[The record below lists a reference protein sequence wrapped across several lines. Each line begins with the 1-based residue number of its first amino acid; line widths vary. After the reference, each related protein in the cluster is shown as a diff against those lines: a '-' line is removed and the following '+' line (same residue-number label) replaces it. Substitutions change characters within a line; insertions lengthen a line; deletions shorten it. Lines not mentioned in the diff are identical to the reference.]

1 MDKNPP
7 IDKKTPGAHAL
18 IRCAPVAFWLAVWQM
33 ASMLDGS
40 GILLCGPLDA
50 LLVLCRL
57 VCAQAF
63 WSSICFSTLRIVAG
77 VVGGYFIAAVLAA
90 ASWHAR
96 AVRALL
102 QPMLLAI
109 KSTPVACVVVIL
121 LIWTGAANVS
131 VLTVMLLV
139 VPAIYFALCTGL
151 DNMDAGRRELFEVFG
166 MRGQRRFF
174 ALIWPAVLPYLQAAS
189 STVLGMSWKAG
200 IAAEL
205 IGVPTGSIG
214 ERIYQAKLLLE
225 TSDIFA
231 WTFCVIC
238 LSWLF
243 ERGAMALLRGTWP
256 RAAKLALNAPHNGAA
271 EAHGNRSA
279 CKARLC
285 AWNLLIG
292 YGDEPLCEPL
302 SFSLGPSSCLCLQA
316 PSGAGKTTLLRTMA
330 QLQRPLD
337 GNVEN
342 TARGCSMMFQD
353 TRLVEDLDALD
364 NILLFARRG
373 FSRKDARDL
382 ACELLPKDALSRLVR
397 ELSGGQRRRVE
408 LVRAF
413 AAPSELVLL
422 DEPFGGLD
430 AQAHSCAL
438 AFVKRHGA
446 GRIVVFATHDA
457 NDAQAL
463 TAQVLEP

>member
-1 MDKNPP
+1 MDTNPP
-7 IDKKTPGAHAL
+7 IDKKTLSVRAL
-18 IRCAPVAFWLAVWQM
+18 TRCAPVAFWLVVWQV
-33 ASMLDGS
+33 ASMLDSS

-50 LLVLCRL
+50 LFALYRL
-57 VCAQAF
+57 SSTQTF
-63 WSSICFSTLRIVAG
+63 WSSIWFSTLRIVAG
-77 VVGGYFIAAVLAA
+77 VLLGYIIAGALAT
-90 ASWHAR
+90 ASWHTST
-96 AVRALL
+96 VRILL
-102 QPMLLAI
+102 QPALLAI

-131 VLTVMLLV
+131 VITVLLLV

-166 MRGQRRFF
+166 VRGQRRFF
-174 ALIWPAVLPYLQAAS
+174 ALTWPAVLPYLQAAS

-205 IGVPTGSIG
+205 IGVPAGSLG

-225 TSDIFA
+225 TPDLFA

-243 ERGAMALLRGTWP
+243 EHGAMALLRGTWP
-256 RAAKLALNAPHNGAA
+256 RAAKLALRVPRDLMESG
-271 EAHGNRSA
+271 HGNSDASLRA
-279 CKARLC
+279 QG
-285 AWNLLIG
+285 LLIG
-292 YGDEPLCEPL
+292 YGAEPLCEPL
-302 SFSLGPSSCLCLQA
+302 GFSLGPSSCLCLQA
-316 PSGAGKTTLLRTMA
+316 PSGTGKTTLLHTVAR
-330 QLQRPLD
+330 LQRPLA
-337 GNVEN
+337 GSLEN
-342 TARGCSMMFQD
+342 TAWGRSMMFQD
-353 TRLVEDLDALD
+353 TRLVEDLDAID
-364 NILLFARRG
+364 NILLFARPG
-373 FSRKDARDL
+373 FTRKDARDL
-382 ACELLPKDALSRLVR
+382 ACELLSKDALSRPAC

-408 LVRAF
+408 LARAF
-413 AAPSELVLL
+413 AAPGELVLL

-446 GRIVVFATHDA
+446 ERIVVFTTHDA

-463 TAQVLEP
+463 GAQILEL

>member
-1 MDKNPP
+1 MDTNPP
-7 IDKKTPGAHAL
+7 IDKKTLSVRAL
-18 IRCAPVAFWLAVWQM
+18 TRCAPVAFWLVVWQV
-33 ASMLDGS
+33 ASMLDSS

-50 LLVLCRL
+50 LFALYRL
-57 VCAQAF
+57 SSTQTF
-63 WSSICFSTLRIVAG
+63 WSSIWFSTLRIVAG
-77 VVGGYFIAAVLAA
+77 VLLGYIIAGALAA
-90 ASWHAR
+90 ASWHTST
-96 AVRALL
+96 VRILL
-102 QPMLLAI
+102 QPALLAI

-131 VLTVMLLV
+131 VITVLLLV

-166 MRGQRRFF
+166 VRGQRRFF
-174 ALIWPAVLPYLQAAS
+174 ALTWPAVLPYLQAAS

-205 IGVPTGSIG
+205 IGVPAGSLG

-225 TSDIFA
+225 TPDLFA

-243 ERGAMALLRGTWP
+243 EHGAMALLRGTWP
-256 RAAKLALNAPHNGAA
+256 RAAKLALRVPRDLMESG
-271 EAHGNRSA
+271 HGNSDASLRA
-279 CKARLC
+279 QG
-285 AWNLLIG
+285 LLIG
-292 YGDEPLCEPL
+292 YGAEPLCEPL
-302 SFSLGPSSCLCLQA
+302 DFALGPSSCLCLQA
-316 PSGAGKTTLLRTMA
+316 PSGTGKTTLLHTVAR
-330 QLQRPLD
+330 LQRPLA
-337 GNVEN
+337 GSLEN
-342 TARGCSMMFQD
+342 TAWGRSMMFQD
-353 TRLVEDLDALD
+353 TRLVEDLDAID
-364 NILLFARRG
+364 NILLFARPG
-373 FSRKDARDL
+373 FTRKDARDL
-382 ACELLPKDALSRLVR
+382 ACELLSKDALSRPAC

-408 LVRAF
+408 LARAF
-413 AAPSELVLL
+413 AAPGELVLL

-446 GRIVVFATHDA
+446 ERIVVFTTHDA

-463 TAQVLEP
+463 GAQILEL

>member
-1 MDKNPP
+1 MDTNPP
-7 IDKKTPGAHAL
+7 IDKKTLSVRAL
-18 IRCAPVAFWLAVWQM
+18 TRCAPVAFWLVVWQ
-33 ASMLDGS
+33 AESMLDSS

-50 LLVLCRL
+50 LLALCRL
-57 VCAQAF
+57 SSTQTF
-63 WSSICFSTLRIVAG
+63 WSSIWFSTLRIVAG
-77 VVGGYFIAAVLAA
+77 VLLGYIIAGVLAA
-90 ASWHAR
+90 ASWHASTMR
-96 AVRALL
+96 ILL
-102 QPMLLAI
+102 QPALLAI

-121 LIWTGAANVS
+121 LIWIGAANVS
-131 VLTVMLLV
+131 VITVLLLV
-139 VPAIYFALCTGL
+139 VPAIYFALCAGL
-151 DNMDAGRRELFEVFG
+151 DNMDAGQRDLFEIFG
-166 MRGQRRFF
+166 ARGRRRFF
-174 ALIWPAVLPYLQAAS
+174 ALIWPAILPYLEAAS

-205 IGVPTGSIG
+205 IGVPAGSLG

-225 TSDIFA
+225 TPDLFA

-243 ERGAMALLRGTWP
+243 EHGAMALLRGTWP
-256 RAAKLALNAPHNGAA
+256 RAAKLALRAPHDLMESGHRNSDASLRAQG
-271 EAHGNRSA
+271 
-279 CKARLC
+279 
-285 AWNLLIG
+285 LLIG
-292 YGDEPLCEPL
+292 YANVPL
-302 SFSLGPSSCLCLQA
+302 SKPLDFALGPSSCLCLQA
-316 PSGAGKTTLLRTMA
+316 PSGTGKTTLLHTVAR
-330 QLQRPLD
+330 LQKPLS
-337 GNVEN
+337 GALEN
-342 TARGCSMMFQD
+342 AARGCSMMFQD

-382 ACELLPKDALSRLVR
+382 ACELLPKDALSRPMR

-408 LVRAF
+408 LARAF
-413 AAPSELVLL
+413 AAPGELVLL

-457 NDAQAL
+457 DDAQAL
-463 TAQVLEP
+463 GAQILEL

>member
-1 MDKNPP
+1 MDTNPT
-7 IDKKTPGAHAL
+7 IDKKTLSAHAL
-18 IRCAPVAFWLAVWQM
+18 TRCAPVAFWLVVWQV
-33 ASMLDGS
+33 ASMLDSS

-50 LLVLCRL
+50 LLALCRL
-57 VCAQAF
+57 SSTQTF
-63 WSSICFSTLRIVAG
+63 WSSIWFSTLRIVAG
-77 VVGGYFIAAVLAA
+77 VLLGYIIAGVLAA
-90 ASWHAR
+90 ASWHTST
-96 AVRALL
+96 VRILL
-102 QPMLLAI
+102 QPALLAI

-131 VLTVMLLV
+131 VITVLLLV
-139 VPAIYFALCTGL
+139 VPAIYFALCAGL
-151 DNMDAGRRELFEVFG
+151 DNMDAGQRDLFEIFG
-166 MRGQRRFF
+166 VRGRRRFF
-174 ALIWPAVLPYLQAAS
+174 ALIWPAILPYLEAAS

-205 IGVPTGSIG
+205 IGVPAGSLG

-225 TSDIFA
+225 TPDLFA

-243 ERGAMALLRGTWP
+243 EHGAMALLRGTWP
-256 RAAKLALNAPHNGAA
+256 RAAKLALRAPRDLMESGHRNSDASLRAQG
-271 EAHGNRSA
+271 
-279 CKARLC
+279 
-285 AWNLLIG
+285 LLIG
-292 YGDEPLCEPL
+292 YGAEPLCEPL
-302 SFSLGPSSCLCLQA
+302 GFSLGPSSCLCLQA
-316 PSGAGKTTLLRTMA
+316 PSGTGKTTLLHTVAR
-330 QLQRPLD
+330 LQRPLA
-337 GNVEN
+337 GSLEN
-342 TARGCSMMFQD
+342 TARGRSMMFQD
-353 TRLVEDLDALD
+353 TRLVEDLDAID

-382 ACELLPKDALSRLVR
+382 ACELLPKDALSRPVR

-408 LVRAF
+408 LTRAF
-413 AAPSELVLL
+413 AAPGELVLL

-457 NDAQAL
+457 DDAQAL
-463 TAQVLEP
+463 GAQILEL

>member
-1 MDKNPP
+1 MDKNAP
-7 IDKKTPGAHAL
+7 IDKKMTSARVIA
-18 IRCAPVAFWLAVWQM
+18 RCAPAIFWLAIWQA

-40 GILLCGPLDA
+40 GVLLCGPLDA
-50 LLVLCRL
+50 LLALCRL

-77 VVGGYFIAAVLAA
+77 VVGGYLIAAVLAA

-102 QPMLLAI
+102 QPALLAI

-131 VLTVMLLV
+131 VITVLLLV

-174 ALIWPAVLPYLQAAS
+174 ALIWPAVLPYLEAAS

-200 IAAEL
+200 IATEL

-225 TSDIFA
+225 TPDLFA

-243 ERGAMALLRGTWP
+243 EHGAMALLRGTWP
-256 RAAKLALNAPHNGAA
+256 RAARFAVAAARGGAA
-271 EAHGNRSA
+271 GAQGDHAAR
-279 CKARLC
+279 KALLR
-285 AWNLLIG
+285 AQGLLIG
-292 YGDEPLCEPL
+292 YGDRPLGEPL
-302 SFSLGPSSCLCLQA
+302 SFVLSPSSRLCLQA

-330 QLQRPLD
+330 QLQRPL
-337 GNVEN
+337 GGTVEN
-342 TARGCSMMFQD
+342 TARGRSMVFQG
-353 TRLVEDLDALD
+353 TCLVEDLDAID
-364 NILLFARRG
+364 NILLFARPG
-373 FSRKDARDL
+373 FAHEEARDL
-382 ACELLPKDALSRLVR
+382 ACELLPEDVLSRPVR

-408 LVRAF
+408 LARAF
-413 AAPSELVLL
+413 AAPGELVLL

-430 AQAHSCAL
+430 AQAHARAL
-438 AFVKRHGA
+438 TFVRRHA
-446 GRIVVFATHDA
+446 GERVVVLATHDA
-457 NDAQAL
+457 GDAQAL
-463 TAQVLEP
+463 GAQVLEL

>member
-1 MDKNPP
+1 MDTNPP
-7 IDKKTPGAHAL
+7 IDKKTLSVRAL
-18 IRCAPVAFWLAVWQM
+18 TRCAPVAFWLVVWQV
-33 ASMLDGS
+33 ASMLDSS

-50 LLVLCRL
+50 LLALCRL
-57 VCAQAF
+57 SSTQTF

-77 VVGGYFIAAVLAA
+77 VLLGYIIAGVLAA
-90 ASWHAR
+90 ASWHTSTMR
-96 AVRALL
+96 ILL
-102 QPMLLAI
+102 QPALLAI

-121 LIWTGAANVS
+121 LIWTSAANVS
-131 VLTVMLLV
+131 VITVLLLV
-139 VPAIYFALCTGL
+139 VPAIYFALCAGL

-166 MRGQRRFF
+166 VRGRRRFF
-174 ALIWPAVLPYLQAAS
+174 ALIWPAILPYLEAAS

-205 IGVPTGSIG
+205 IGVPAGSLG

-225 TSDIFA
+225 TPDLFA

-243 ERGAMALLRGTWP
+243 EHGAMALLRGTWP
-256 RAAKLALNAPHNGAA
+256 RAAKLALRAPRDLMESG
-271 EAHGNRSA
+271 HGNSDASLRA
-279 CKARLC
+279 QG
-285 AWNLLIG
+285 LLIG
-292 YGDEPLCEPL
+292 YGAEPLCEPL
-302 SFSLGPSSCLCLQA
+302 GFSLGPSSCLCLQA
-316 PSGAGKTTLLRTMA
+316 PSGTGKTTLLYTVAR
-330 QLQRPLD
+330 LQRPLA
-337 GNVEN
+337 GSLEN
-342 TARGCSMMFQD
+342 TARGRSMMFQD

-364 NILLFARRG
+364 NILLFARPG
-373 FSRKDARDL
+373 FTRKDARDL
-382 ACELLPKDALSRLVR
+382 ACELLPKDALSRPVR

-408 LVRAF
+408 LGRAF
-413 AAPSELVLL
+413 AAPGELVLL

-457 NDAQAL
+457 DDAQAL
-463 TAQVLEP
+463 GAQILEL

>member
-7 IDKKTPGAHAL
+7 IDKKTTGVHAL
-18 IRCAPVAFWLAVWQM
+18 TRCAPVVFWLVVWQV
-33 ASMLDGS
+33 ASMLDSS

-50 LLVLCRL
+50 LLALCRL
-57 VCAQAF
+57 SSTQTF
-63 WSSICFSTLRIVAG
+63 WSSIWFSTLRIVAG
-77 VVGGYFIAAVLAA
+77 VLLGYIIAGALAA
-90 ASWHAR
+90 ASWHTST
-96 AVRALL
+96 VRILL
-102 QPMLLAI
+102 QPALLAI
-109 KSTPVACVVVIL
+109 KSTPVACIVVIL

-131 VLTVMLLV
+131 VITVLLLV

-151 DNMDAGRRELFEVFG
+151 DNMDAGQRNLFEIFG
-166 MRGQRRFF
+166 ARGRRRFF

-205 IGVPTGSIG
+205 IGVPAGSLG

-225 TSDIFA
+225 TPDLFA

-243 ERGAMALLRGTWP
+243 EHGAMALLRGTWP
-256 RAAKLALNAPHNGAA
+256 RAAKLALRAPRDLMESG
-271 EAHGNRSA
+271 HGNSDASLRA
-279 CKARLC
+279 QG
-285 AWNLLIG
+285 LLIG
-292 YGDEPLCEPL
+292 YGAEPLCEPL
-302 SFSLGPSSCLCLQA
+302 GFSLGPSSCLCLQA
-316 PSGAGKTTLLRTMA
+316 PSGTGKTTLLHTVAR
-330 QLQRPLD
+330 LQRPLA
-337 GNVEN
+337 GSLEN

-353 TRLVEDLDALD
+353 ACLVEDLDTLD

-373 FSRKDARDL
+373 FTRKDARDL
-382 ACELLPKDALSRLVR
+382 ACELLSKDTLSRPVC

-408 LVRAF
+408 LARAF
-413 AAPSELVLL
+413 AAPGELVLL

-457 NDAQAL
+457 NDAQVL
-463 TAQVLEP
+463 GAQILKL

>member
-1 MDKNPP
+1 
-7 IDKKTPGAHAL
+7 
-18 IRCAPVAFWLAVWQM
+18 
-33 ASMLDGS
+33 MLDDS
-40 GILLCGPLDA
+40 GVLLCGPLDA
-50 LLVLCRL
+50 LLALCRL

-77 VVGGYFIAAVLAA
+77 VAGGYLIAAVLAT

-102 QPMLLAI
+102 QPALLAI

-131 VLTVMLLV
+131 VITVLLLV
-139 VPAIYFALCTGL
+139 VPAIYFALCAGL
-151 DNMDAGRRELFEVFG
+151 DNMDAGQRDLFEIFG
-166 MRGQRRFF
+166 ARGRRRFF
-174 ALIWPAVLPYLQAAS
+174 ALIWPAILPYLQAAS

-205 IGVPTGSIG
+205 IGVPAGSLG

-225 TSDIFA
+225 TPDLFA

-243 ERGAMALLRGTWP
+243 EHGAMALLRGTWP
-256 RAAKLALNAPHNGAA
+256 RAAKLALRAPRDLMESGR
-271 EAHGNRSA
+271 GNSDASLRA
-279 CKARLC
+279 QG
-285 AWNLLIG
+285 LLIG
-292 YGDEPLCEPL
+292 YGAEPLCEPL
-302 SFSLGPSSCLCLQA
+302 GFSLGPSSCLCLQA
-316 PSGAGKTTLLRTMA
+316 PSGTGKTTLLHTIAR
-330 QLQRPLD
+330 LQRPLA
-337 GNVEN
+337 GSLEN
-342 TARGCSMMFQD
+342 TAWGRSMMFQD
-353 TRLVEDLDALD
+353 TRLVEDLDAMD
-364 NILLFARRG
+364 NILLFARPG
-373 FSRKDARDL
+373 FTRKDARDL
-382 ACELLPKDALSRLVR
+382 ACELLPKDALSRPMR

-408 LVRAF
+408 LARAF
-413 AAPSELVLL
+413 AAPGELVLL

-457 NDAQAL
+457 DDAQAL
-463 TAQVLEP
+463 GAQILEL

>member
-7 IDKKTPGAHAL
+7 IDKKTLSVHAL
-18 IRCAPVAFWLAVWQM
+18 TRCAPVAFWLVVWQV
-33 ASMLDGS
+33 ASMLDSS

-50 LLVLCRL
+50 LLALCRL
-57 VCAQAF
+57 SSTQTF
-63 WSSICFSTLRIVAG
+63 WSSIWFSTLRIVAG
-77 VVGGYFIAAVLAA
+77 VLLGYIIAGVLAA
-90 ASWHAR
+90 ASWHTST
-96 AVRALL
+96 VRILL
-102 QPMLLAI
+102 QPALLAI

-131 VLTVMLLV
+131 VITVLLLV
-139 VPAIYFALCTGL
+139 VPAIYFALCAGL

-166 MRGQRRFF
+166 VRGRRRFF
-174 ALIWPAVLPYLQAAS
+174 ALTWPAVLPYLQAAS

-205 IGVPTGSIG
+205 IGVPAGSLG

-225 TSDIFA
+225 TPDLFA

-243 ERGAMALLRGTWP
+243 EHGAMALLRGTWP
-256 RAAKLALNAPHNGAA
+256 RAAKLALRAPRDLRASG
-271 EAHGNRSA
+271 HGSSDASLRA
-279 CKARLC
+279 QG
-285 AWNLLIG
+285 LLIG
-292 YGDEPLCEPL
+292 YGAEPLCGPL
-302 SFSLGPSSCLCLQA
+302 GFSLGPSSCLCLQA
-316 PSGAGKTTLLRTMA
+316 PSGTGKTTLLRTMA
-330 QLQRPLD
+330 RLQKPL
-337 GNVEN
+337 GGALEN
-342 TARGCSMMFQD
+342 AARGCSMMFQD
-353 TRLVEDLDALD
+353 ARLVEDLNALD
-364 NILLFARRG
+364 NILLFARPG
-373 FSRKDARDL
+373 FTRKDARDL
-382 ACELLPKDALSRLVR
+382 ACELLPKDALSRPVR

-408 LVRAF
+408 LTRAF
-413 AAPSELVLL
+413 AAPGELVLL

-463 TAQVLEP
+463 GAQILEL

>member
-1 MDKNPP
+1 MDKNLP
-7 IDKKTPGAHAL
+7 IDKKATGVHAL
-18 IRCAPVAFWLAVWQM
+18 TRCAPVAFWLVVWQV
-33 ASMLDGS
+33 ASMLDSS

-50 LLVLCRL
+50 LLALCRL
-57 VCAQAF
+57 SSTQTF
-63 WSSICFSTLRIVAG
+63 WNSIWFSTLRIVAG
-77 VVGGYFIAAVLAA
+77 VLGGYLIAAVLAA

-96 AVRALL
+96 AVRTLL
-102 QPMLLAI
+102 QPALLAI
-109 KSTPVACVVVIL
+109 KSTPVACIVVIL

-131 VLTVMLLV
+131 IITVLLLV

-151 DNMDAGRRELFEVFG
+151 DNMDAGRSELFEVFG
-166 MRGQRRFF
+166 VRGRRRFF

-205 IGVPTGSIG
+205 IGVPAGSLG

-225 TSDIFA
+225 TPDLFA

-243 ERGAMALLRGTWP
+243 EHGAMALLRGTWP
-256 RAAKLALNAPHNGAA
+256 RAAKLALRAPRDLIESGGEAPSEHNASL
-271 EAHGNRSA
+271 R
-279 CKARLC
+279 ARG
-285 AWNLLIG
+285 LLIG
-292 YGDEPLCEPL
+292 YGAEPLCEPL
-302 SFSLGPSSCLCLQA
+302 GFSLGPSSCLCLQA
-316 PSGAGKTTLLRTMA
+316 PSGTGKTTLLRTMA
-330 QLQRPLD
+330 RLQKPL
-337 GNVEN
+337 GGALE
-342 TARGCSMMFQD
+342 TAARGCSMMFQD
-353 TRLVEDLDALD
+353 ARLVEDLDALD
-364 NILLFARRG
+364 NILLFA
-373 FSRKDARDL
+373 SPDLVRDEVRSL
-382 ACELLPKDALSRLVR
+382 ACELLPEDVLSRPVR

-408 LVRAF
+408 LTRAF
-413 AAPSELVLL
+413 AVPGELVLL

-457 NDAQAL
+457 DDAQAL
-463 TAQVLEP
+463 GAQILEL

>member
-1 MDKNPP
+1 MDTNPP
-7 IDKKTPGAHAL
+7 IDKKTLSVRAL
-18 IRCAPVAFWLAVWQM
+18 TRCAPVAFWLVVWQVV
-33 ASMLDGS
+33 SMLDSS

-50 LLVLCRL
+50 LLALCRL
-57 VCAQAF
+57 SSTQTF
-63 WSSICFSTLRIVAG
+63 WSSIWFSTLRIVAG
-77 VVGGYFIAAVLAA
+77 VLLGYIIAGVLAA
-90 ASWHAR
+90 ASWHTST
-96 AVRALL
+96 VRILL
-102 QPMLLAI
+102 QPALLTI

-131 VLTVMLLV
+131 VITVLLLV
-139 VPAIYFALCTGL
+139 VPAIYFALCAGL
-151 DNMDAGRRELFEVFG
+151 DNMDAGQRDLFEIFG
-166 MRGQRRFF
+166 ARGRRRFF

-205 IGVPTGSIG
+205 IGVPAGSLG

-225 TSDIFA
+225 TPDLFA

-243 ERGAMALLRGTWP
+243 EHGAMALLRGTWP
-256 RAAKLALNAPHNGAA
+256 RAAKLALRAPRDLMESGHENPSG
-271 EAHGNRSA
+271 HSA
-279 CKARLC
+279 SLRAQG
-285 AWNLLIG
+285 LLIG
-292 YGDEPLCEPL
+292 YGAEPLCEPL
-302 SFSLGPSSCLCLQA
+302 GFSLGPSSCLCLQA
-316 PSGAGKTTLLRTMA
+316 PSGTGKTTLLRTMA
-330 QLQRPLD
+330 RLQKPL
-337 GNVEN
+337 GGALEN
-342 TARGCSMMFQD
+342 AAWGCSMMFQD
-353 TRLVEDLDALD
+353 ACLVEDLDALD
-364 NILLFARRG
+364 NILLFARPG
-373 FSRKDARDL
+373 FTRKDARDL
-382 ACELLPKDALSRLVR
+382 ACELLPKDALSRPVR

-408 LVRAF
+408 LARAF
-413 AAPSELVLL
+413 AAPGELVLL

-463 TAQVLEP
+463 AAQVLEL

>member
-1 MDKNPP
+1 MDKNLP
-7 IDKKTPGAHAL
+7 IDKKTLSVRAL
-18 IRCAPVAFWLAVWQM
+18 TRCAPVAFWLVVWQV
-33 ASMLDGS
+33 ASMLDSS

-50 LLVLCRL
+50 LFALYRL
-57 VCAQAF
+57 SSTQTF
-63 WSSICFSTLRIVAG
+63 WSSIWFSTLRIVAG
-77 VVGGYFIAAVLAA
+77 VLLGYIIAGALAA
-90 ASWHAR
+90 ASWHTST
-96 AVRALL
+96 VRILL
-102 QPMLLAI
+102 QPALLAI

-131 VLTVMLLV
+131 VITVLLLV

-166 MRGQRRFF
+166 VRGQRRFF
-174 ALIWPAVLPYLQAAS
+174 ALTWPAVLPYLQAAS

-205 IGVPTGSIG
+205 IGVPAGSLG

-225 TSDIFA
+225 TPDLFA

-243 ERGAMALLRGTWP
+243 EHGAMALLRGTWP
-256 RAAKLALNAPHNGAA
+256 RAAKLALRVPRDLMESG
-271 EAHGNRSA
+271 HGNSDASLRA
-279 CKARLC
+279 QG
-285 AWNLLIG
+285 LLIG
-292 YGDEPLCEPL
+292 YGAEPLCEPL
-302 SFSLGPSSCLCLQA
+302 GFSLGPSSCLCLQA
-316 PSGAGKTTLLRTMA
+316 PSGTGKTTLLHTVAR
-330 QLQRPLD
+330 LQRPLA
-337 GNVEN
+337 GSLEN
-342 TARGCSMMFQD
+342 TAWGRSMMFQD
-353 TRLVEDLDALD
+353 TRLVEDLDAID
-364 NILLFARRG
+364 NILLFARPG
-373 FSRKDARDL
+373 FTRKDARDL
-382 ACELLPKDALSRLVR
+382 ACELLSKDALSRPAC

-408 LVRAF
+408 LARAF
-413 AAPSELVLL
+413 AAPGELVLL

-446 GRIVVFATHDA
+446 ERIVVFTTHDA

-463 TAQVLEP
+463 GAQILEL

>member
-7 IDKKTPGAHAL
+7 IDKKTTGVHAL
-18 IRCAPVAFWLAVWQM
+18 TRCAPVAFWLVVWQV
-33 ASMLDGS
+33 ASMLDSS
-40 GILLCGPLDA
+40 GILLCGPFDA
-50 LLVLCRL
+50 LLALCRL
-57 VCAQAF
+57 SNTQTF
-63 WSSICFSTLRIVAG
+63 WNSIWFSTLRIVAG
-77 VVGGYFIAAVLAA
+77 VLLGYIIAGALAA
-90 ASWHAR
+90 ASWHMST
-96 AVRALL
+96 VRILL
-102 QPMLLAI
+102 QPALLAI
-109 KSTPVACVVVIL
+109 KSTPVACIVVIL

-131 VLTVMLLV
+131 VITVLLLV

-151 DNMDAGRRELFEVFG
+151 DNMDAGQRDLFEIFG
-166 MRGQRRFF
+166 ARGRRRFF

-205 IGVPTGSIG
+205 IGVPAGSLG
-214 ERIYQAKLLLE
+214 EKIYQAKLLLE
-225 TSDIFA
+225 TPDLFA

-243 ERGAMALLRGTWP
+243 EHGAMALLRGTWP
-256 RAAKLALNAPHNGAA
+256 RAAKLALRAPRDLMESGHENPGG
-271 EAHGNRSA
+271 HSA
-279 CKARLC
+279 SLRAQG
-285 AWNLLIG
+285 LLIG
-292 YGDEPLCEPL
+292 YGAEPLCEPL
-302 SFSLGPSSCLCLQA
+302 GFSLGPSSCLCLQA
-316 PSGAGKTTLLRTMA
+316 PSGTGKTTLLRTMA
-330 QLQRPLD
+330 RLQKPL
-337 GNVEN
+337 GGALEN
-342 TARGCSMMFQD
+342 SARGCSMMFQD
-353 TRLVEDLDALD
+353 ACLVEDLDALD
-364 NILLFARRG
+364 NILLFARRD

-382 ACELLPKDALSRLVR
+382 ACELLPKDALSRPVR

-408 LVRAF
+408 LARAF
-413 AAPSELVLL
+413 AAPGELVLL

-463 TAQVLEP
+463 TAQVLEL